1 MNRQQ
6 AIKALYRQAREEA
19 QFMRLV
25 PWHDADTG
33 DIIYVKIWASEDIL
47 LDERRIRAIQ
57 EKCHETFS
65 NS

>member
-1 MNRQQ
+1 
-6 AIKALYRQAREEA
+6 
-19 QFMRLV
+19 MRLV

-33 DIIYVKIWASEDIL
+33 DIIYVKIWASEGIL